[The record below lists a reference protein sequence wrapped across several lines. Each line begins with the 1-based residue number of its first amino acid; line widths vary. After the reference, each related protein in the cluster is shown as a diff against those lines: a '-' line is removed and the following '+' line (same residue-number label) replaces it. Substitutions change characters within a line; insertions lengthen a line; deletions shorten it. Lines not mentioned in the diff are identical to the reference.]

1 MTVEDVMKEHGF
13 RISASCAGTAW
24 YTKFLEHK
32 GKRAY
37 ITVTDQ
43 GGEELPQTL
52 EEPVQVTIYELRSGD
67 ELEEAQRIS
76 SLNSYLKSLE

>member
-1 MTVEDVMKEHGF
+1 MAVEDAMKEHGF

-24 YTKFLEHK
+24 YTKFLEYK

-76 SLNSYLKSLE
+76 SLDSYLKSLE